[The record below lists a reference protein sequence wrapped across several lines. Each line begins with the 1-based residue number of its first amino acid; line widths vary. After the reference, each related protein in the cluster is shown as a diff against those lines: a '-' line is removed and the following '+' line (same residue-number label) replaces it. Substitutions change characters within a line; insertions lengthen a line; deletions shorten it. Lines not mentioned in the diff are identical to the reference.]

1 MTITMTKE
9 ALLERLNE
17 NLRRANAEDEKALKK
32 HREDEQNALKRFRAI
47 LRDALTWDY
56 KKAKAR
62 YFNPETPRVPT
73 CPVRQAEN
81 LERIIKSIKMSTIK
95 GNWSIRT
102 GSDIYDALH
111 WMPESEK
118 KKTVC
123 D

>member
-9 ALLERLNE
+9 SLLEHLND
-17 NLRRANAEDEKALKK
+17 NLRRANAEDEKALEK
-32 HREDEQNALKRFRAI
+32 HRKQEQDALKRFRAI

-56 KKAKAR
+56 KKAKAN
-62 YFNPETPRVPT
+62 YFNIKRIDRPGCPT
-73 CPVRQAEN
+73 RQSDN